1 MTADPACWQQRL
13 EELAIRHQVPG
24 ASLAILADDAITT
37 AVTGVLNIETGV
49 QTTADSVFQIG
60 SITKVWITT
69 LLMQLVEEGR
79 LDLDATLDSVLP
91 ELSLA
96 TPGATALITVRH
108 LLSHCS
114 GIDGDMFDDFGRGAD
129 NVARY
134 VAGCGRLQLIHPPG
148 ATMSYCNAGFVIAGR
163 IIETLTGGTWD
174 RALRR
179 RLIKPLGLRHT
190 VTLADEAI
198 RFRAAFGHLDID
210 GEQQLAA
217 VWPLSGGAG
226 PAGGIVATATDV
238 LAFAA
243 LHLRGGVAPDGTRL
257 LSAASVMAM
266 QEPQIEVPS
275 YPAGS
280 RQVGLGWQLYNWN
293 GHRLYGHNGGT
304 LGQTSFLFVLPGSNA
319 AVCLLTNGGHPE
331 SLFQDLFT
339 EIFSEL
345 WQVTVPARP
354 QPAVGA
360 QAVTADQS
368 RYVGRFER
376 EGNLIEV
383 SEADAGLQVT
393 MAETG
398 PLAEF
403 LPDDEQTAVPLLPVA
418 EDVFAARWNERDP
431 WQLFVFYQLDGQGS
445 YVHEGGRS
453 TPWRAPPDQ
462 PART

>member
-190 VTLADEAI
+190 VRACSPI
-198 RFRAAFGHLDID
+198 RR
-210 GEQQLAA
+210 
-217 VWPLSGGAG
+217 
-226 PAGGIVATATDV
+226 
-238 LAFAA
+238 
-243 LHLRGGVAPDGTRL
+243 
-257 LSAASVMAM
+257 
-266 QEPQIEVPS
+266 
-275 YPAGS
+275 
-280 RQVGLGWQLYNWN
+280 
-293 GHRLYGHNGGT
+293 
-304 LGQTSFLFVLPGSNA
+304 
-319 AVCLLTNGGHPE
+319 
-331 SLFQDLFT
+331 
-339 EIFSEL
+339 
-345 WQVTVPARP
+345 
-354 QPAVGA
+354 
-360 QAVTADQS
+360 
-368 RYVGRFER
+368 
-376 EGNLIEV
+376 
-383 SEADAGLQVT
+383 
-393 MAETG
+393 
-398 PLAEF
+398 
-403 LPDDEQTAVPLLPVA
+403 
-418 EDVFAARWNERDP
+418 
-431 WQLFVFYQLDGQGS
+431 
-445 YVHEGGRS
+445 
-453 TPWRAPPDQ
+453 
-462 PART
+462 

>member
-96 TPGATALITVRH
+96 TQGATALITVRH

-226 PAGGIVATATDV
+226 
-238 LAFAA
+238 
-243 LHLRGGVAPDGTRL
+243 
-257 LSAASVMAM
+257 
-266 QEPQIEVPS
+266 
-275 YPAGS
+275 
-280 RQVGLGWQLYNWN
+280 
-293 GHRLYGHNGGT
+293 
-304 LGQTSFLFVLPGSNA
+304 
-319 AVCLLTNGGHPE
+319 
-331 SLFQDLFT
+331 
-339 EIFSEL
+339 
-345 WQVTVPARP
+345 
-354 QPAVGA
+354 
-360 QAVTADQS
+360 
-368 RYVGRFER
+368 
-376 EGNLIEV
+376 
-383 SEADAGLQVT
+383 
-393 MAETG
+393 
-398 PLAEF
+398 
-403 LPDDEQTAVPLLPVA
+403 
-418 EDVFAARWNERDP
+418 
-431 WQLFVFYQLDGQGS
+431 
-445 YVHEGGRS
+445 
-453 TPWRAPPDQ
+453 
-462 PART
+462 